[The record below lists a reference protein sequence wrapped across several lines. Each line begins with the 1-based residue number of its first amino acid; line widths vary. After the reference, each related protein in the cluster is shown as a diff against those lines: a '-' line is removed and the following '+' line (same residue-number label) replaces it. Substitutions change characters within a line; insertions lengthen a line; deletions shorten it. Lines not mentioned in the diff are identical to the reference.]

1 MNIQIKEFEK
11 KIIRKKATISKSVS
25 FDTFAQFLG
34 LYTCYHL
41 YYACSFLFLLL
52 NNNFILK
59 IPYYYSCSYNWAQSE
74 PLC

>member
-1 MNIQIKEFEK
+1 MNNQIKEFKK

-52 NNNFILK
+52 IENTILLL
-59 IPYYYSCSYNWAQSE
+59 ITQF
-74 PLC
+74 